1 MDKKIIRTSK
11 AVKII
16 GVIDTVIFSLV
27 VLILIMTGNI
37 FGAVCFMPFV
47 VLGILLILAYKRQ
60 RIIIEEDKLTFY
72 YLIKKEQQISYSDI
86 HCLLLIPLNNR
97 IQKAL
102 IDKQYQ
108 RLVTLDETMTNLDAL
123 YDILKQ
129 KGIQIL
135 DFGKMAER
143 NQNVSKYWKVLTR
156 MERYYYKS
164 IDNENKTIENMSKEK
179 AGFNIAK
186 IKKKLKITEWILIFC
201 DVAAFFIGG
210 KVKLI
215 LVIAVLLFSY
225 GIYIKYYPYVYVET
239 HSKKIQGLAF
249 QMPVFGPAIALLL
262 GVATLN
268 IYSYDFGTYIKLTV
282 FVTVI
287 LSIPYVIKSSRITVP
302 QRTARKA
309 SVFLAAFTMAFS
321 ITFPINFLLTFEAPI
336 HETTIITDKYMN
348 TSGKTVD
355 YYLYGIWNGKEEK
368 ISVSG
373 SEYKRASIGDRRRIC
388 INHSILGLEYY
399 TVHK

>member
-72 YLIKKEQQISYSDI
+72 YLIKKEQEISYSDI

-102 IDKQYQ
+102 IDKQYN

-135 DFGKMAER
+135 DFGKMTER
-143 NQNVSKYWKVLTR
+143 NQNVSKYWKVLAR

-249 QMPVFGPAIALLL
+249 QMPVFGPAMALLL

-302 QRTARKA
+302 QRIARKA

-355 YYLYGIWNGKEEK
+355 YYLYVIWNGKEEK

>member
-102 IDKQYQ
+102 IDKQYN

-135 DFGKMAER
+135 DFGKMTER

-249 QMPVFGPAIALLL
+249 QMPVFGPAMALLL

-302 QRTARKA
+302 QRIARKA

-399 TVHK
+399 TDHK

>member
-16 GVIDTVIFSLV
+16 GVIDTFIFSLV

-72 YLIKKEQQISYSDI
+72 YLIKKEQEISYSDI

-102 IDKQYQ
+102 IDKQYN

-135 DFGKMAER
+135 DFGKMTER
-143 NQNVSKYWKVLTR
+143 NQNVSKYWKVLAR

-249 QMPVFGPAIALLL
+249 QMPVFGPAMALLL

-287 LSIPYVIKSSRITVP
+287 LSIPYVIKSSRITMP
-302 QRTARKA
+302 QRIARKA

-321 ITFPINFLLTFEAPI
+321 ITFPIIFLLTFEAPI

>member
-102 IDKQYQ
+102 IDKQYN

-135 DFGKMAER
+135 DFGKMTER

-201 DVAAFFIGG
+201 DVAAFFVGG

-249 QMPVFGPAIALLL
+249 QMPVFGPAMALLL

-302 QRTARKA
+302 QRIARKA

>member
-37 FGAVCFMPFV
+37 FGAVCFIPFV

-72 YLIKKEQQISYSDI
+72 YLIKKEQEISYSDI

-102 IDKQYQ
+102 IDKQYN

-135 DFGKMAER
+135 DFGKMTER
-143 NQNVSKYWKVLTR
+143 NQNVSKYWKVLAR

-249 QMPVFGPAIALLL
+249 QMPVFGPAMALLL

-268 IYSYDFGTYIKLTV
+268 IYSYNFGTYIKLTV

-302 QRTARKA
+302 QRIARKA

>member
-102 IDKQYQ
+102 IDKQYN

-135 DFGKMAER
+135 DFGKMTER

-249 QMPVFGPAIALLL
+249 QMPVFGPAMALLL

-309 SVFLAAFTMAFS
+309 SVFFAAFTMAFS

>member
-1 MDKKIIRTSK
+1 MDTKIIRTSK

-102 IDKQYQ
+102 IDKQYN

-135 DFGKMAER
+135 DFGKMTER

-249 QMPVFGPAIALLL
+249 QMPVFGPAMALLL

-302 QRTARKA
+302 QRIARKA

>member
-102 IDKQYQ
+102 IDKQYN

-135 DFGKMAER
+135 DFGKMTER
-143 NQNVSKYWKVLTR
+143 NQNVSKYWKVLAR

-249 QMPVFGPAIALLL
+249 QMPVFGPAMALLL

-302 QRTARKA
+302 QRIARKA
-309 SVFLAAFTMAFS
+309 SVFWLHLPWL
-321 ITFPINFLLTFEAPI
+321 FPLHFP
-336 HETTIITDKYMN
+336 
-348 TSGKTVD
+348 
-355 YYLYGIWNGKEEK
+355 
-368 ISVSG
+368 
-373 SEYKRASIGDRRRIC
+373 
-388 INHSILGLEYY
+388 
-399 TVHK
+399 

>member
-102 IDKQYQ
+102 IDKQYN

-135 DFGKMAER
+135 DFGKMTER

-249 QMPVFGPAIALLL
+249 QMPVFGPAMALLL

-302 QRTARKA
+302 QRIARKA

-373 SEYKRASIGDRRRIC
+373 SEDKRASIGDRRRIC

>member
-72 YLIKKEQQISYSDI
+72 YLIKKEQEISYSDI

-102 IDKQYQ
+102 IDKQYN

-135 DFGKMAER
+135 DFGKMTER
-143 NQNVSKYWKVLTR
+143 NQNVSKYWKVLAR

-249 QMPVFGPAIALLL
+249 QMPVFGPAMALLL

-287 LSIPYVIKSSRITVP
+287 LSIPYVIKSSRITVS
-302 QRTARKA
+302 QRIARKA

>member
-102 IDKQYQ
+102 IDKQYN

-135 DFGKMAER
+135 DFGKMTER

-249 QMPVFGPAIALLL
+249 QMPVFGPAMALLL

-302 QRTARKA
+302 QRIARKA

-321 ITFPINFLLTFEAPI
+321 ITFPINFMLTFEAPI

>member
-72 YLIKKEQQISYSDI
+72 YLIKKEQEISYSDI

-102 IDKQYQ
+102 IDKQYN

-135 DFGKMAER
+135 DFGKMTER
-143 NQNVSKYWKVLTR
+143 NQNVSKYWKVLAR

-249 QMPVFGPAIALLL
+249 QMPVFGPAMALLL

-287 LSIPYVIKSSRITVP
+287 LSIPYVIKSSRTTVP
-302 QRTARKA
+302 QRIARKA

>member
-97 IQKAL
+97 IQKVL
-102 IDKQYQ
+102 IDKQYN
-108 RLVTLDETMTNLDAL
+108 RLVTLDETMTNLDVL

-135 DFGKMAER
+135 DFGKMTER
-143 NQNVSKYWKVLTR
+143 NQNVSKYWKVLAR

-164 IDNENKTIENMSKEK
+164 IENENKTIENMSKEK

-249 QMPVFGPAIALLL
+249 QMPVFGPAMALLL

-302 QRTARKA
+302 QRIARKA

>member
-102 IDKQYQ
+102 IDKQYN

-135 DFGKMAER
+135 DFGKMTER
-143 NQNVSKYWKVLTR
+143 NQNVSKYWKVLAR

-249 QMPVFGPAIALLL
+249 QMPVFGPAMALLL

-302 QRTARKA
+302 QRIARKA

-321 ITFPINFLLTFEAPI
+321 ITFPINFMLTFEAPI

>member
-102 IDKQYQ
+102 IDKQYN

-135 DFGKMAER
+135 DFGKMTER
-143 NQNVSKYWKVLTR
+143 NQNVSKYWKVLAR

-249 QMPVFGPAIALLL
+249 QMPVFGPAMALLL

-287 LSIPYVIKSSRITVP
+287 LSIPYVIKSSKITVP
-302 QRTARKA
+302 QRIARKA

-321 ITFPINFLLTFEAPI
+321 ITFPINFMLTFEAPI

>member
-102 IDKQYQ
+102 IDKQYN

-135 DFGKMAER
+135 DFGKMTER

-249 QMPVFGPAIALLL
+249 QMPVFGPAMALLL

-287 LSIPYVIKSSRITVP
+287 LSIPYVIKPSRITVP
-302 QRTARKA
+302 QRIARKA

>member
-102 IDKQYQ
+102 IDKQYN

-135 DFGKMAER
+135 DFGKMTER

-249 QMPVFGPAIALLL
+249 QMPVFGPAMALLL

-287 LSIPYVIKSSRITVP
+287 LSIPYVIKSSKITVP
-302 QRTARKA
+302 QRIARKA

>member
-102 IDKQYQ
+102 IDKQYN

-135 DFGKMAER
+135 DFGKMTER
-143 NQNVSKYWKVLTR
+143 NQNVSKYWKVLTI

-249 QMPVFGPAIALLL
+249 QMPVFGPAMALLL

-287 LSIPYVIKSSRITVP
+287 LSIPYVIKSSRITVS
-302 QRTARKA
+302 QRIARKA

>member
-60 RIIIEEDKLTFY
+60 RVIIEEDKLTFY

-102 IDKQYQ
+102 IDKQYN

-135 DFGKMAER
+135 DFGKMTER
-143 NQNVSKYWKVLTR
+143 NQNVSKYWKVLAR

-186 IKKKLKITEWILIFC
+186 IKKKLKMTEWILIFC

-249 QMPVFGPAIALLL
+249 QMPVFGPAMALLL

-287 LSIPYVIKSSRITVP
+287 LSIPYVIKSSRTTVP
-302 QRTARKA
+302 QRIARKA

>member
-102 IDKQYQ
+102 IDKQYN

-135 DFGKMAER
+135 DFGKMTER

-249 QMPVFGPAIALLL
+249 QMPVFGPAMALLL

-287 LSIPYVIKSSRITVP
+287 LSIPYVIKSSRITVS
-302 QRTARKA
+302 QRIARKA

>member
-102 IDKQYQ
+102 IDKQYN

-135 DFGKMAER
+135 DFGKMTER
-143 NQNVSKYWKVLTR
+143 NQNGSKYWKVLTR

-249 QMPVFGPAIALLL
+249 QMPVFGPAMALLL

-302 QRTARKA
+302 QRIARKA

>member
-72 YLIKKEQQISYSDI
+72 YLIKKEQEISYSDI

-102 IDKQYQ
+102 IDKQYN

-135 DFGKMAER
+135 DFGKMTER
-143 NQNVSKYWKVLTR
+143 NQNVSKYWKVLAR

-249 QMPVFGPAIALLL
+249 QMPVFGPAMALLL

-302 QRTARKA
+302 QRIARKA

>member
-72 YLIKKEQQISYSDI
+72 YLIKKEQEISYSDI

-102 IDKQYQ
+102 IDKQYN

-135 DFGKMAER
+135 DFGKMTER

-249 QMPVFGPAIALLL
+249 QMPVFGPAMALLL

-302 QRTARKA
+302 QRIARKA

>member
-102 IDKQYQ
+102 IDKQYN

-135 DFGKMAER
+135 DFGKMTER

-249 QMPVFGPAIALLL
+249 QMPVFGPAMALLL

-287 LSIPYVIKSSRITVP
+287 LSIPYVIKSSKITVP
-302 QRTARKA
+302 QRIARKA

-321 ITFPINFLLTFEAPI
+321 ITFPINFMLTFEAPI

>member
-102 IDKQYQ
+102 IDKQYN

-135 DFGKMAER
+135 DFGKMTER

-249 QMPVFGPAIALLL
+249 QMPVFGPAMALLL

-302 QRTARKA
+302 QRVARKA

-388 INHSILGLEYY
+388 INHSILGLKYY

>member
-1 MDKKIIRTSK
+1 MDKKNIRTSK

-102 IDKQYQ
+102 IDKQYN

-135 DFGKMAER
+135 DFGKMTER

-249 QMPVFGPAIALLL
+249 QMPVFGPAMALLL

-302 QRTARKA
+302 QRIARKA

>member
-1 MDKKIIRTSK
+1 M
-11 AVKII
+11 
-16 GVIDTVIFSLV
+16 
-27 VLILIMTGNI
+27 
-37 FGAVCFMPFV
+37 
-47 VLGILLILAYKRQ
+47 
-60 RIIIEEDKLTFY
+60 
-72 YLIKKEQQISYSDI
+72 
-86 HCLLLIPLNNR
+86 
-97 IQKAL
+97 
-102 IDKQYQ
+102 
-108 RLVTLDETMTNLDAL
+108 
-123 YDILKQ
+123 
-129 KGIQIL
+129 
-135 DFGKMAER
+135 
-143 NQNVSKYWKVLTR
+143 
-156 MERYYYKS
+156 
-164 IDNENKTIENMSKEK
+164 
-179 AGFNIAK
+179 
-186 IKKKLKITEWILIFC
+186 
-201 DVAAFFIGG
+201 
-210 KVKLI
+210 
-215 LVIAVLLFSY
+215 IAVLLFSY

-249 QMPVFGPAIALLL
+249 QMPVFGPAMALLL

-302 QRTARKA
+302 QRIARKA

-336 HETTIITDKYMN
+336 HEATIITDKYMN

>member
-102 IDKQYQ
+102 IDKQYN

-135 DFGKMAER
+135 DFGKMTER

-249 QMPVFGPAIALLL
+249 QMPVFGPAMALLL

-302 QRTARKA
+302 QRVARKA

>member
-86 HCLLLIPLNNR
+86 HCLLLVPLNNR

-102 IDKQYQ
+102 IDKQYN

-179 AGFNIAK
+179 SGFNIAK

-268 IYSYDFGTYIKLTV
+268 IYSYDIGTYIKLTV

-336 HETTIITDKYMN
+336 HETTIITDKYMD

-368 ISVSG
+368 FSVSG
-373 SEYKRASIGDRRRIC
+373 SEYKRASIGDRRRVC

>member
-102 IDKQYQ
+102 IDKQYN

-135 DFGKMAER
+135 DFGKMTER

-201 DVAAFFIGG
+201 DVAAFFVGG

-249 QMPVFGPAIALLL
+249 QMPVFGPAMALLL

-302 QRTARKA
+302 QRVARKA

>member
-102 IDKQYQ
+102 IDKQYN

-135 DFGKMAER
+135 DFGKMTER
-143 NQNVSKYWKVLTR
+143 NQNVSKYWKVLAR

-249 QMPVFGPAIALLL
+249 QMPVFGPAMALLL

-302 QRTARKA
+302 QRIARKA

>member
-60 RIIIEEDKLTFY
+60 RVIIEEDKLTFY

-102 IDKQYQ
+102 IDKQYN

-135 DFGKMAER
+135 DFGKMTER

-249 QMPVFGPAIALLL
+249 QMPVFGPAMALLL

-302 QRTARKA
+302 QRIARKA

>member
-102 IDKQYQ
+102 IDKQYN

-135 DFGKMAER
+135 DFGKMTER

-249 QMPVFGPAIALLL
+249 QMPVFGPAMALLL

-302 QRTARKA
+302 QRIARKA

>member
-1 MDKKIIRTSK
+1 MDKKIIKTSK
-11 AVKII
+11 VVKII

-102 IDKQYQ
+102 IDKQYN

-135 DFGKMAER
+135 DFGKMTER

-186 IKKKLKITEWILIFC
+186 IKKKLKITEWILVFC

-210 KVKLI
+210 RVKLI

-249 QMPVFGPAIALLL
+249 QMPVFGPAMALLL

-268 IYSYDFGTYIKLTV
+268 IYSYDFGTYMKLTA

-302 QRTARKA
+302 QRMARKA

-321 ITFPINFLLTFEAPI
+321 ITFPINFLLTFESPI

-368 ISVSG
+368 FSVSG

>member
-60 RIIIEEDKLTFY
+60 RVIIEEDKLTFY

-102 IDKQYQ
+102 IDKQYN

-135 DFGKMAER
+135 DFGKMTER
-143 NQNVSKYWKVLTR
+143 NQNVSKYWKVLAR

-249 QMPVFGPAIALLL
+249 QMPVFGPAMALLL

-302 QRTARKA
+302 QRIARKA

-373 SEYKRASIGDRRRIC
+373 SEYKRVSIGDRRRIC

>member
-72 YLIKKEQQISYSDI
+72 YLIKKEQQISYSDF
-86 HCLLLIPLNNR
+86 HCLLLIPLNIR

-102 IDKQYQ
+102 IDKQYN

-135 DFGKMAER
+135 DFGKMTER
-143 NQNVSKYWKVLTR
+143 NQNVSKYWKVLAR

-249 QMPVFGPAIALLL
+249 QMPVFGPAMALLL

-287 LSIPYVIKSSRITVP
+287 LSIPYVIKSSRITVS
-302 QRTARKA
+302 QRIARKA